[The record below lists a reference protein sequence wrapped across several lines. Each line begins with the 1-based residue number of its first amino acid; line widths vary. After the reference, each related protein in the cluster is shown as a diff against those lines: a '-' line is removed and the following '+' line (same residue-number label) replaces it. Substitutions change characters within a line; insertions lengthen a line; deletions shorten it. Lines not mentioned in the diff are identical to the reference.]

1 MATHLRPS
9 HWASWPDAAA
19 RPLTGADVAHNTSS
33 PREPDRHP
41 PSGPRQRIPELPL
54 PLRYTNVSIESFI
67 HPSRRF
73 YSCAFL
79 SDCRISPYHIPA
91 VARRT
96 LAIKDLFTPDKAA
109 KHNNRFA
116 PAALPRN
123 STPFGLE
130 TANTGDRILE
140 IRIPQ
145 HCSSSTASV
154 AATAFQRILSGPSA
168 HRRPDGAPRWTV
180 SRWVQ
185 HVLLEHIV
193 RRRWDLGLESQ

>member
-9 HWASWPDAAA
+9 HWASWPDSAAC
-19 RPLTGADVAHNTSS
+19 PLTGADVAHNTSS

-109 KHNNRFA
+109 
-116 PAALPRN
+116 
-123 STPFGLE
+123 STTTGLRPPLFR
-130 TANTGDRILE
+130 GI
-140 IRIPQ
+140 Q
-145 HCSSSTASV
+145 HH
-154 AATAFQRILSGPSA
+154 SA
-168 HRRPDGAPRWTV
+168 W
-180 SRWVQ
+180 
-185 HVLLEHIV
+185 
-193 RRRWDLGLESQ
+193 RRRTQATGFSRSAFLNIVPLPLHR